1 MKKGMSLIV
10 RTISRLIVAPIF
22 LLGVYIVLH
31 GHLTPGGG
39 FPGGVILGSSIVLLI
54 IAYGYDVATKKISYN
69 FTRILDAFGA
79 LFFICVALA
88 GLAIGYLFTNY
99 WKVWRTFEEPA
110 EWLSAGTIVV
120 SNIAIGIK
128 VLGAIAAMFFALVV
142 VTRLEE
148 ME

>member
-1 MKKGMSLIV
+1 
-10 RTISRLIVAPIF
+10 
-22 LLGVYIVLH
+22 
-31 GHLTPGGG
+31 
-39 FPGGVILGSSIVLLI
+39 
-54 IAYGYDVATKKISYN
+54 
-69 FTRILDAFGA
+69 
-79 LFFICVALA
+79 LA